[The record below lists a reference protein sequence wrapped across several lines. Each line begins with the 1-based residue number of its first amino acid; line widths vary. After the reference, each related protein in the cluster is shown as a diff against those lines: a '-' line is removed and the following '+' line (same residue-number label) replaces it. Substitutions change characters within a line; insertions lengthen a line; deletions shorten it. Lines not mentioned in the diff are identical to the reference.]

1 MNNLEEKSRFPR
13 NLPVINTN
21 NYNDNTETADENKN
35 STNNDNVGAEA
46 KNCEEEINSETV
58 LQWQVSDVMDW
69 ARNNKLNQD
78 VINLIVLE
86 EIDGPVLLCLSE
98 EDVRDFRYR
107 LNYNLRFGELK
118 KLWCKI
124 YQLQQICHYNN
135 YSYGAGTASAAATTT
150 TSMHIHNQHHHLSA
164 TKSSNLR
171 NNLRLEGSPSHHQH
185 HHNPR
190 NAGVTS
196 LNAPP
201 AFVLAGGGGVGC
213 SSVYH
218 HHGCNGRTNCNIPC
232 SALLDTFNDC
242 DSCAP
247 EVSSVSE
254 GCSANIPPE
263 FFKTAI
269 SLGYSFLVT
278 WITSFVMVIVHE
290 RVPDMK
296 KYPPLPDIFLDN
308 VPHIPWAFHM
318 CEITG
323 TLLFS
328 IWACVCIFHK
338 CRMVILRRFFALAGT
353 VFLLRCVTMLITSL
367 SVPGTHLQCNQNDYA
382 IDDTA
387 LTLTEALSLRISRA
401 YTIWSG
407 LGMSIQGVRTCG
419 DYMFSGHTVALTLLN
434 FFITEY
440 TPRNLY
446 FLHTLS
452 WLLNMFGIFFILAAH
467 EHYSID
473 VFVAFYI
480 TSRLFLYYH
489 TLANNQALMQRDSN
503 RTRIWFPMFS
513 YFESSVDGIIPNE
526 FDSCSEIMD
535 KLLHLLIEIKDN
547 VMLTTHRLWVETPYL
562 NISSRNVL
570 FVPRIMLTAKQRN
583 AATSTTITA
592 SNTPTAMTSSPRAT
606 EFCQKPYEEDGG
618 ELMKKSFPNVPR
630 TSDDVKVKKVSM
642 AEVSSAKKQT
652 NEQTPQTPLTNNNN
666 NNNRNDGGKT
676 IKLS

>member
-1 MNNLEEKSRFPR
+1 MKPADIKYPSENIPTIKCDDKDTCQNNE
-13 NLPVINTN
+13 NTTATKAN
-21 NYNDNTETADENKN
+21 NENNTSKYVEDKDKEDTDGV
-35 STNNDNVGAEA
+35 SID
-46 KNCEEEINSETV
+46 IS
-58 LQWQVSDVMDW
+58 QWQVEDVVEW
-69 ARNNKLNQD
+69 ATN
-78 VINLIVLE
+78 VIQFTPAVIKCLQLE
-86 EIDGPVLLCLSE
+86 AIDGQVLLTLTE
-98 EDVRDFRYR
+98 EDIRDFRYR

-118 KLWCKI
+118 KLWQCI
-124 YQLQQICHYNN
+124 HHLQQCRLHQRFNN
-135 YSYGAGTASAAATTT
+135 Q
-150 TSMHIHNQHHHLSA
+150 TSHHLPTNHLHHS
-164 TKSSNLR
+164 KNSSNR
-171 NNLRLEGSPSHHQH
+171 NNLSIRISGPTADGSPI
-185 HHNPR
+185 HHNHNHNHHRIAPTFSAAVTAVAFTCGCGNR
-190 NAGVTS
+190 N
-196 LNAPP
+196 
-201 AFVLAGGGGVGC
+201 C
-213 SSVYH
+213 SSYLD
-218 HHGCNGRTNCNIPC
+218 NC
-232 SALLDTFNDC
+232 AFNDC
-242 DSCAP
+242 ESCAP
-247 EVSSVSE
+247 DMSSVSE

-263 FFKTAI
+263 FFKTSI
-269 SLGYSFLVT
+269 SLGYSFVVT

-296 KYPPLPDIFLDN
+296 RYPPLPDIFLDN

-323 TLLFS
+323 TLLFT

-338 CRMVILRRFFALAGT
+338 YRMVLLRRFFALAGT

-382 IDDTA
+382 IDDTG
-387 LTLTEALSLRISRA
+387 LTLSEALSLRISRA

-526 FDSCSEIMD
+526 FDTVGEIID
-535 KLLHLLIEIKDN
+535 QLTHLLIDLKDT
-547 VMLTTHRLWVETPYL
+547 VMLTAHRFWLEAPNL
-562 NISSRNVL
+562 NMSSRNVF
-570 FVPRIMLTAKQRN
+570 FVPKDVLKAKQRN
-583 AATSTTITA
+583 AATSTSVTA
-592 SNTPTAMTSSPRAT
+592 TNTPTVTKVDFWRNDTTNTLTNSTSTLLAT
-606 EFCQKPYEEDGG
+606 STPTTTATAANKINFNKNVETTISDNKPN
-618 ELMKKSFPNVPR
+618 S
-630 TSDDVKVKKVSM
+630 VSTL
-642 AEVSSAKKQT
+642 SNNTKNIS
-652 NEQTPQTPLTNNNN
+652 TNNNTQN
-666 NNNRNDGGKT
+666 NEQSLKKT
-676 IKLS
+676 I